1 MFLFLMPFQMY
12 FLIEYI
18 YHIEE
23 EEEKKILYKYFIPIT
38 INNII

>member
-18 YHIEE
+18 YHVEE
-23 EEEKKILYKYFIPIT
+23 QEEKKYFI
-38 INNII
+38 NILFQ